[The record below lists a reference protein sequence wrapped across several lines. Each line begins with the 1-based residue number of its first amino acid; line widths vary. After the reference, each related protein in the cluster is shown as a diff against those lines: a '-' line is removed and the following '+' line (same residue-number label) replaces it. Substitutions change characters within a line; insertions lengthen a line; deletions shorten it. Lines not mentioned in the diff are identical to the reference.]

1 MLSSFLDAVT
11 PVSEWVSQWVG
22 QWVTVSGV
30 MLSHLRALLILM
42 SRQFWYVE
50 ETKQAD
56 KLSCNCHLSF
66 LEARQY
72 QGEQLFSEENTRWPF
87 QPNSISKHRP
97 QWVGQSVSRWV
108 RVPSQIPQTGFL
120 SGNSS
125 FRVCRRREMIHWCL
139 VTLSASCLVSVE
151 KAV

>member
-42 SRQFWYVE
+42 SRQFWYVK

-66 LEARQY
+66 LEARRY
-72 QGEQLFSEENTRWPF
+72 QGEQLSSEENTLAGRFNIIPF
-87 QPNSISKHRP
+87 PNIGLSGWVSRSVGESEFLRKFHRP
-97 QWVGQSVSRWV
+97 ASYLATLLFVSAGDEKWFIDV
-108 RVPSQIPQTGFL
+108 
-120 SGNSS
+120 SS
-125 FRVCRRREMIHWCL
+125 HCRQ
-139 VTLSASCLVSVE
+139 
-151 KAV
+151 AV